1 MSLRNLS
8 YKQPEINFDELLVW
22 TVFKLA
28 PSDCNDCHE
37 KLALRKRR
45 NDLNEKNSFTD

>member
-22 TVFKLA
+22 TDFKLA
-28 PSDCNDCHE
+28 PSDCNDCYE
-37 KLALRKRR
+37 KLALGKCR
-45 NDLNEKNSFTD
+45 N